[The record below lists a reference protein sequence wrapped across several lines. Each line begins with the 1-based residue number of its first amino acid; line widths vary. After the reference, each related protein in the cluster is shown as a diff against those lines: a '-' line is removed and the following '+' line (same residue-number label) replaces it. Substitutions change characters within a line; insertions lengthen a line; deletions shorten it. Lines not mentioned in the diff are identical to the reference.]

1 MTTAIGVG
9 IVFPFALVGMM
20 AEDKRLPVLSR
31 EEILR
36 LAVDTIHDESGRCN
50 RSVRIP
56 INRWNFFQQLD
67 VLSEW
72 LTGKFGY
79 NNELG
84 LDSEIASWDHV
95 DFNVD
100 GFDDLTRKG
109 IINLWISPQG
119 MKVARYLD
127 DVKEIKNRGEELFGP
142 DVSSI
147 HSHLI
152 SSIHDESNEI
162 ISRMNNDFNM
172 MIPLPLVA
180 LSLFDISLGGIVS
193 VIGLVALVIGSMAIS
208 TTDTNTSVKMTTQ
221 EFKDM
226 MINQNVDDVVGY
238 FQDLMKGEY
247 PSWNKPWKTQ
257 SGVEVT
263 RPVNVNGY
271 RFKGAN
277 IFNFSGHELPIF
289 GTKKQWYK
297 VARSMGIELVWDEE
311 ESQYFFDVGGVST
324 PFWNDVDNFAVG
336 WQPMSK
342 TIYVDMKDDKGN
354 VVLNPKG
361 KPKKKKVT
369 YIPKGE
375 GGMTQGR
382 PFMTWNIEATNL
394 NWDDVISKVPNFEF
408 TQPEPITP
416 RDGEADIIAKLSAN
430 MAGLKVMI
438 GISNQ
443 DSNRAYYRPSSDLV
457 NMPPSSNFDT
467 MESFIHTLAHEI
479 SHATGHRLRL
489 ARNLSNGFGSKSY
502 AQEEIVAE
510 FASFIICRSLGVTVD
525 MPQHG
530 KYLQG
535 WSRTAFD
542 GDISLDTI
550 SEADLDTMRKLLSKA
565 TQAATWCM
573 DGLPE
578 WFMGAK
584 TTEGQAIPDDG
595 IILSKE
601 DAPHESIL
609 RGMNISMSSP
619 LLIDA
624 LGQSEAMCNTLHEAM
639 KTGQIDQSS
648 YDNMNSNIARFEDS
662 IRVEFTAKSN
672 ELIIKEQFFLQR
684 LELAID
690 QSELNISKFM
700 KNDEFLNQLK
710 IIIPD
715 VYYAYINELYDTV
728 FRISSSDVI
737 FYNKFDGLEHH
748 HYNEEEEVEDAYAI
762 STDIY
767 MFGNL
772 VTWCNPK
779 DGGEGH
785 IGHPNNIGNYCQY
798 CGESFH
804 LSVLPLV
811 ALSLDVFSFG
821 GVISIFALVGLTMAS
836 MIPSLYNPDVTE
848 REIHEAVETH
858 NPDGFAWSDEQIVI
872 LNDYAHWQSEFMNG
886 TLVTRPRQTI
896 SSVAGSGKTTI
907 ITEQQKILMRID
919 PSTKTFASA
928 FNRHIAKILLSGIKM
943 LQKLG
948 FIGIQQIG
956 GSNTVSAAG
965 YDIVKS
971 HLKGQGIDS
980 RNIGVESS
988 GNGKYLVLSKQIF
1001 SEYLGKI
1008 NKPEPRSKYDK
1019 DGMIRVNKFMQTIVN
1034 SSDHAKPNF
1043 RNQYFAVCRDL
1054 TKLTESFMN
1063 AGFVPSRSRSQ
1074 DLSRMKD
1081 IFSQISKIQGL
1092 DDSILLALP
1101 KEDLMYEMSRDVL
1114 LRSLQISFSQETTRP
1129 FQFEDYSFGDC
1140 VIPRTRDFANDTK
1153 FSTDAKYD
1161 SNNLY
1166 PLWKTS
1172 TGDEKRQTKERFK
1185 HLNDLGL
1192 VWPPSDGNQGPKKAV
1207 QQGEASCSVKVV
1219 GDKMVV
1225 GFSDGRQATKKQKLT
1240 TGGTL
1245 PMWQYLKTCHSARN
1259 SFPTWTLNHN
1269 EELIEILRKAYSST
1283 KNGFSLNDESIGDEV
1298 IGTKIIISFSDMAWL
1313 PFALKLELSS
1323 GHYEMGFVD
1332 EIQDLSEI
1340 KGSLIRK
1347 MITDQSGLV
1356 LVGDSKQSIMQFSG
1370 SMADSMRINSELSNC
1385 INYPMTVSWRGSH
1398 AVAKQCNETMGIELT
1413 SAKETWPN
1421 HAFPNYLEHSSPTI
1435 KGWSE
1440 GDATKQIG
1448 TKDIASKVSK
1458 LRENNPDESLVI
1470 LSRINAP
1477 LGKIIL
1483 DLVKVG
1489 IPISTPKDEG
1499 GLLDSVK
1506 RMMTR
1511 KHAPPTNANMALGID
1526 FDNANF
1532 TSFYSIISR
1541 IETVEAWAFSQSLT
1555 RNKGDAT
1562 AAKNDD
1568 KFISIIDDCDL
1579 TKALYSLFFES
1590 NKNSNN
1596 EIKYG
1601 TKVKDFMKWC
1611 NDDLFA
1617 SGGDNPVVLSSIHKF
1632 KGGEA
1637 DRAIIL
1643 RSVEDSESEE
1653 CRQIFMHKSK
1663 SDAEENMVAELS
1675 ILYVAYTRAKIQTI
1689 EAWAELNNP
1698 DSDDDS
1704 DSENRCI
1711 ECDKTVDPEFHASCS
1726 ECHGVLCNENV
1737 PERGPEGGKMTQ
1749 GGSFSEVISCGEFV
1763 PIDFDDLFGPN
1774 ADSIRKA
1781 KEDIRQCKECYD
1793 ILFER
1798 AKNRQEINETQ

>member
-1 MTTAIGVG
+1 M
-9 IVFPFALVGMM
+9 
-20 AEDKRLPVLSR
+20 
-31 EEILR
+31 
-36 LAVDTIHDESGRCN
+36 
-50 RSVRIP
+50 
-56 INRWNFFQQLD
+56 
-67 VLSEW
+67 
-72 LTGKFGY
+72 
-79 NNELG
+79 
-84 LDSEIASWDHV
+84 
-95 DFNVD
+95 
-100 GFDDLTRKG
+100 
-109 IINLWISPQG
+109 
-119 MKVARYLD
+119 YL
-127 DVKEIKNRGEELFGP
+127 
-142 DVSSI
+142 
-147 HSHLI
+147 
-152 SSIHDESNEI
+152 
-162 ISRMNNDFNM
+162 
-172 MIPLPLVA
+172 
-180 LSLFDISLGGIVS
+180 
-193 VIGLVALVIGSMAIS
+193 
-208 TTDTNTSVKMTTQ
+208 
-221 EFKDM
+221 
-226 MINQNVDDVVGY
+226 
-238 FQDLMKGEY
+238 
-247 PSWNKPWKTQ
+247 
-257 SGVEVT
+257 
-263 RPVNVNGY
+263 
-271 RFKGAN
+271 
-277 IFNFSGHELPIF
+277 
-289 GTKKQWYK
+289 
-297 VARSMGIELVWDEE
+297 
-311 ESQYFFDVGGVST
+311 
-324 PFWNDVDNFAVG
+324 
-336 WQPMSK
+336 
-342 TIYVDMKDDKGN
+342 
-354 VVLNPKG
+354 
-361 KPKKKKVT
+361 
-369 YIPKGE
+369 
-375 GGMTQGR
+375 
-382 PFMTWNIEATNL
+382 
-394 NWDDVISKVPNFEF
+394 
-408 TQPEPITP
+408 
-416 RDGEADIIAKLSAN
+416 
-430 MAGLKVMI
+430 
-438 GISNQ
+438 
-443 DSNRAYYRPSSDLV
+443 
-457 NMPPSSNFDT
+457 
-467 MESFIHTLAHEI
+467 
-479 SHATGHRLRL
+479 
-489 ARNLSNGFGSKSY
+489 
-502 AQEEIVAE
+502 
-510 FASFIICRSLGVTVD
+510 
-525 MPQHG
+525 
-530 KYLQG
+530 
-535 WSRTAFD
+535 
-542 GDISLDTI
+542 
-550 SEADLDTMRKLLSKA
+550 
-565 TQAATWCM
+565 
-573 DGLPE
+573 
-578 WFMGAK
+578 
-584 TTEGQAIPDDG
+584 
-595 IILSKE
+595 
-601 DAPHESIL
+601 
-609 RGMNISMSSP
+609 
-619 LLIDA
+619 
-624 LGQSEAMCNTLHEAM
+624 
-639 KTGQIDQSS
+639 
-648 YDNMNSNIARFEDS
+648 
-662 IRVEFTAKSN
+662 
-672 ELIIKEQFFLQR
+672 
-684 LELAID
+684 
-690 QSELNISKFM
+690 
-700 KNDEFLNQLK
+700 
-710 IIIPD
+710 
-715 VYYAYINELYDTV
+715 
-728 FRISSSDVI
+728 
-737 FYNKFDGLEHH
+737 
-748 HYNEEEEVEDAYAI
+748 
-762 STDIY
+762 
-767 MFGNL
+767 
-772 VTWCNPK
+772 
-779 DGGEGH
+779 
-785 IGHPNNIGNYCQY
+785 GNYCQY

-804 LSVLPLV
+804 LSALPVALLSLGMVSPLGLVIVATLGAVALLCNVVPNDVDNSRGYYQQGGDDGNSFTANYSIVPSDLDTEKTHLIIQDNGEQILEIYQIIGSEEREIIEDMIFLGNHKSEITSLDFSSSSYSSLTESGFFSAAKVMDAMAQSGMPAHGDWFADSDDVADTKVPLTLEDLDKSQLIELIRNLEDRDEYVKGYLHAMPEEDFNISVLPLSVLFADLFSFSGIIPTLGLV
-811 ALSLDVFSFG
+811 ALC
-821 GVISIFALVGLTMAS
+821 MAS
-836 MIPSLYNPDVTE
+836 MISSLYNPDVTE

-1001 SEYLGKI
+1001 SEYLGKL

-1019 DGMIRVNKFMQTIVN
+1019 DGMVRVNRFMQTIVN

-1225 GFSDGRQATKKQKLT
+1225 SFSDGRQATKKQKLT

-1245 PMWQYLKTCHSARN
+1245 PMWQYLKTCHRARN

-1398 AVAKQCNETMGIELT
+1398 AVAKQCNETMRMELT
-1413 SAKETWPN
+1413 SARETWPN

-1440 GDATKQIG
+1440 GDATEQIG

-1643 RSVEDSESEE
+1643 RSVEDSESEG

-1689 EAWAELNNP
+1689 EAWEECNEE
-1698 DSDDDS
+1698 DYDDDL
-1704 DSENRCI
+1704 DSEYRCI
-1711 ECDKTVDPEFHASCS
+1711 ECKKTVDPEFHASCS
-1726 ECHGVLCNENV
+1726 ECHGVLCNQNV

-1798 AKNRQEINETQ
+1798 AKNRQVSA